1 MKKSIYM
8 VLAVIMIITA
18 CTKDLSEL
26 NVDPK
31 NPSSA
36 PSYALVTNAQRALTN
51 TLTSANIN
59 LNIFRLIVQH
69 WNTTQYPDESN
80 YDLGNREINDNVW
93 DALYRDVLRDLQE
106 AKVLIP
112 SDVSDPAVQQN
123 QLAIVDIL
131 QVYTYY
137 YLVTTYGD
145 IPYNQALDIEQPFP
159 VYDDAATI
167 YADLLTRLDQDIA
180 NLNPAAAS
188 FGSADIV
195 YGGVVSDWVRFA
207 NSLKLKM
214 GMTIADANPA
224 LAQTTVESAVAG
236 GVLTSN
242 AQNARILYQGA
253 PPNTNPIWVD
263 LVQSGRDDFVAAST
277 LVDAMNA
284 LNDPRRDNYFTTAP
298 GGVYLGAEPGTLAAY
313 AQFSHV
319 EPSITEPNFPGLLL
333 DYSEVEFLLAEAVER
348 GFNVG
353 GTAAAHYDNA
363 VTASITYWGGTP
375 AEATAYLA
383 QPTVNY
389 ATAPGD
395 YRQKIGT
402 QKWIALFN
410 RSFDAW
416 IEWRRLDYPQ
426 LEPSV
431 DAISVIPVRYPYPVN
446 EQNVNRENV
455 EAAGTAIGGDNVA
468 TKLWWD
474 VF

>member
-1 MKKSIYM
+1 MKKSIYI

-36 PSYALVTNAQRALTN
+36 PSYALVTNAQRSLSN

-59 LNIFRLIVQH
+59 LNIFRLIIQH

-93 DALYRDVLRDLQE
+93 DALYRDALRDLQE
-106 AKVLIP
+106 AKTLIP
-112 SDVSDPAVQQN
+112 TDVQDPAVQQN

-131 QVYTYY
+131 EVYTYY

-145 IPYNQALDIEQPFP
+145 IPYTQALDINQPFP

-167 YADLLTRLDQDIA
+167 YADLLTRLDAAIA
-180 NLNPAAAS
+180 DLDPAAAS
-188 FGSADIV
+188 FGAADII
-195 YGGVVSDWVRFA
+195 YGGVVSDWIRFA
-207 NSLKLKM
+207 NSFKLKM
-214 GMTIADANPA
+214 GMTIADVNPA
-224 LAQTTVESAVAG
+224 LARTTVESAVAA

-242 AQNARILYQGA
+242 AQNAEINYQGA

-277 LVDAMNA
+277 LVNTMNT
-284 LNDPRRDNYFTTAP
+284 LLDPRRDNYFTTDP
-298 GGVYLGAEPGTLAAY
+298 TGNYSGAEPGTLAAY

-319 EPSITEPNFPGLLL
+319 NPVITQPTFPGLLL

-353 GTAAAHYDNA
+353 GTAPLHYNNA
-363 VTASITYWGGTP
+363 VTASITYWGGTEV
-375 AEATAYLA
+375 EATTYLTQA
-383 QPTVNY
+383 SVNY
-389 ATAPGD
+389 VTAPGD
-395 YRQKIGT
+395 YRQKIGV

-416 IEWRRLDYPQ
+416 IEWRRLDAPD
-426 LEPSV
+426 LEPAV
-431 DAISVIPVRYPYPVN
+431 DAISEIPVRYPYPVN
-446 EQNVNRENV
+446 EQNVNRANV
-455 EAAGTAIGGDNVA
+455 EAAGTAIGGDDVA
-468 TKLWWD
+468 TNLWWD
-474 VF
+474 VL